1 MYKSSDHRSHKGL
14 NNRAENSHLY
24 IRRKEKSIIKFKT
37 PQGTQRLLS
46 LMGAVRNL
54 FSVYVGRYKIQI
66 KKNYVPLLL
75 FGLLSIYLIHIV
87 NSSFLFPFPPFL
99 LT

>member
-24 IRRKEKSIIKFKT
+24 IRRKEKSMIKFKT

-46 LMGAVRNL
+46 LTGAVRNL
-54 FSVYVGRYKIQI
+54 FSIYIGRYKKTA
-66 KKNYVPLLL
+66 KKRLERLRSA
-75 FGLLSIYLIHIV
+75 LSLWSSVNLSPIY
-87 NSSFLFPFPPFL
+87 S
-99 LT
+99 